1 MDGRWW
7 VRATAIVV
15 LAWAAPAGEAVG
27 DSYYA
32 IVFGSQTHPKL
43 LRFTHTWATFIRVAA
58 SDIPGQPILEAHT
71 ISWLPESMNIQTWTP
86 IPEPGVNLDLEQTL
100 RVVLDERQRVTAWGP
115 FVISERVYRRS
126 LEVEQVLENG
136 GAQYRAFST
145 PWNLLSTNCIHAVT
159 AVDPDFGRERYP
171 LIRVGKPA
179 SRHIAREVMTRS
191 PFDQYRFDNSW
202 LISRLGL
209 DRYPVQIVPPRAIPK
224 RRCFLCRCPD

>member
-1 MDGRWW
+1 TWDGGGW
-7 VRATAIVV
+7 VGAPACVV
-15 LAWAAPAGEAVG
+15 LGWAAPAGEAAG

-32 IVFGSQTHPKL
+32 IVFGSQTRPKL
-43 LRFTHTWATFIRVAA
+43 LRYTHPWAPFIRAA
-58 SDIPGQPILEAHT
+58 DSGTPGQPILEAHT

-100 RVVLDERQRVTAWGP
+100 RVVLVERQRVTACGP
-115 FVISERVYRRS
+115 FVISELVYRRS
-126 LEVEQVLENG
+126 LEVEQVLESG
-136 GAQYRAFST
+136 AAQYRAISRPGT
-145 PWNLLSTNCIHAVT
+145 LLSTNCIHAVT

-179 SRHIAREVMTRS
+179 SRYIAREVMTRS

-209 DRYPVQIVPPRAIPK
+209 D
-224 RRCFLCRCPD
+224 